1 MKIVLAGG
9 SGFIGKILIDTF
21 KAQADIVVLTRGKN
35 RTHENINYVHWDGK
49 RIGSWTEALN
59 GADVLINLT
68 GKNVNC
74 RYTEKNKAEILNSRL
89 ESTRV
94 LGTAIDQMRN
104 PPSLWIQAS
113 SATIY
118 RHSEELLMTEK
129 NGELGNDFSEQVCLQ
144 WEGMFNRQLLP
155 FTRKVLLRTGIV
167 LGTSD
172 SALPRLI
179 NLVKTGLG
187 GKQGNGK
194 QFVSWIHERDVAHII
209 NWIVK
214 NKEAAGVY
222 NVVAPQPLTNQDF
235 MKTLRKTWNVPFG
248 LPAPAWL
255 LTLGAWIIGTETELI
270 LKSRKVYPQRLLDEG
285 FVFEFPDLKSALE
298 DLWFSVKRN

>member
-1 MKIVLAGG
+1 MKIVVAGG
-9 SGFIGKILIDTF
+9 SGFIGKILIETF
-21 KAQADIVVLTRGKN
+21 KAQADIVVLTRGEN
-35 RTHENINYVHWDGK
+35 RTVENVNYMHWDGEH
-49 RIGSWTEALN
+49 IGAWTAVLT

-89 ESTRV
+89 ASTRV
-94 LGTAIDQMRN
+94 LGKAVDEMRD
-104 PPSLWIQAS
+104 PPSLWIQSS

-118 RHSEELLMTEK
+118 RHSEDLLMTEK

-144 WEGMFNRQLLP
+144 WEGMFNRQILP
-155 FTRKVLLRTGIV
+155 QTRKVVLRTGIV
-167 LGTSD
+167 LGASD

-187 GKQGNGK
+187 GKQGNGN
-194 QFVSWIHERDVAHII
+194 QFVSWIHERDVVSTI
-209 NWIVK
+209 NWIIK
-214 NKEAAGVY
+214 NKKAEGVY
-222 NVVAPQPLTNQDF
+222 NVVAPQPRTNQEF
-235 MKTLRKTWNVPFG
+235 MKTLRKTLKIPFG